1 MKSAKSILEAKD
13 ERFNAFID
21 AVAKQD
27 ILAGTTLSGCEIK
40 RLDGG
45 NLWIGVNVVGFDIL
59 MAKRRLLSEEATRLF
74 MLQEITIEIQAGI
87 E

>member
-13 ERFNAFID
+13 ERIDTFIA
-21 AVAKQD
+21 AVAKRD
-27 ILAGTTLSGCEIK
+27 VLAGSTLSGCEIK

-45 NLWIGVNVVGFDIL
+45 NLWIGVNAVGFDIL
-59 MAKRRLLSEEATRLF
+59 MTRRGLLSEEAVSLF
-74 MLQEITIEIQAGI
+74 MLQEITIEIQAGT

>member
-13 ERFNAFID
+13 ERID
-21 AVAKQD
+21 TFVNAVAKRD
-27 ILAGTTLSGCEIK
+27 ILAGTTLNGCDIK

-45 NLWIGVNVVGFDIL
+45 NLWIGVNAFGFDIL
-59 MAKRRLLSEEATRLF
+59 MTRRGLLSEEATKLF
-74 MLQEITIEIQAGI
+74 MLQEITIEIQVG